1 MDILLID
8 NDLMERSVIQ
18 QVLENSGHKVT
29 YVESAQ
35 EAWKL
40 ITENRIRFIIADAS
54 DQEPNVHQ
62 FIQQV
67 RSNPGL
73 YGHTYILLLLNKGQN
88 GTLVASLGVG
98 ADDYLNKPVAPQELK
113 ARVSIGARILMM
125 GDTLMEARNQLDN
138 MPMYDKLTG
147 LMNRPAFYKVAQGE
161 LERARR
167 GSEGISIIA
176 LDVDN
181 FKAINEEYG
190 HKVGDNVLQIVAQ
203 VIREKCRPY
212 DCIGRWD
219 GDQFTIVLPGV
230 VSSDA
235 EKIARRILTGVQS
248 SEISL
253 TDGPPLEVKLSAGI
267 ASTQTINAYAEVD
280 AFIQSAVLAMSSS
293 KQNEAEEITVAFV

>member
-1 MDILLID
+1 MDILLIS

-40 ITENRIRFIIADAS
+40 LTENGIRFIIADAS
-54 DQEPNVHQ
+54 DHEQGVHQ
-62 FIQQV
+62 FIQQI

-73 YGHTYILLLLNKGQN
+73 YGHTYVLLLLNKGQN

-113 ARVSIGARILMM
+113 ARVSVGARILMM
-125 GDTLMEARNQLDN
+125 GDTLMQAREQLDN
-138 MPMYDKLTG
+138 LPMYDKLTG

-167 GSEGISIIA
+167 TSGAISIIA

-181 FKAINEEYG
+181 FKAINEAYDHE
-190 HKVGDNVLQIVAQ
+190 VGDNVLQIVAQ

-235 EKIARRILTGVQS
+235 EKIARRILTGVQA

-253 TDGPPLEVKLSAGI
+253 TDGPLLEVKFSAGI
-267 ASTQTINAYAEVD
+267 AATQTINVYAEVD
-280 AFIQSAVLAMSSS
+280 TFIQSAVLAMSSS
-293 KQNEAEEITVAFV
+293 KQNEEEEITVSFV